1 MRRLRRPPAALRCCT
16 SSRGTATPRT
26 LHPTSLKL
34 HGFRCLGLDHAAD
47 QGLDITDEQVLSS
60 LVLDITNH
68 SFSAVVLNPTSEP
81 YSIVRHL
88 DTGPGRPAALY
99 TTDYPDGVPADTLSP
114 ADALTLDRSQQILL
128 SVVAILDT
136 CHTAGVP
143 FILGGPAPRHNP
155 SFMDG
160 ALADPLGRGS
170 YGTLLILKFRV
181 KIRGQN

>member
-1 MRRLRRPPAALRCCT
+1 
-16 SSRGTATPRT
+16 